1 MKRISIRLT
10 SVILLFALLV
20 GILASCD
27 LISTPSSS
35 DTLSECRKK
44 GHTVVKATCTDLAYC
59 SVCGEIVGSSYAAHA
74 FSAATCVAPK
84 TCILCGATEGESL
97 GGHSYD
103 DKQDRYCNI
112 CGKARDIKVKY
123 TEDYE
128 DPIHEL
134 SGDTV
139 VGRNITTKAGKVY
152 YALVYAKGVDANHRI
167 TLRLTDGKNTVRT
180 YSYFVSAQLT
190 AVYLPFTATGA
201 ETRVEVIA
209 ESGSF
214 MTSTPDIKE
223 SPYEYNKTKTGTYL
237 VAAEDW
243 EYNEIKVS
251 KETALTG
258 GENRALDAV
267 IVGDYMYA
275 VSDGMLHTLKRSGDS
290 FEKISSSQDY
300 GELRQMSVT
309 PDNKGLIVI
318 ARSYGAYAFDISNPA
333 EPKLASHIDTLELA
347 SGLDIY
353 GNYLYIADRQFGI
366 SIFDISDIYNPD
378 FISSIATGETQNV
391 CYADGY
397 VYAGVWAECKVVI
410 CDVTDV
416 DNPVV
421 LNEVPL
427 SGRGDGV
434 FVKDGIL
441 YAATGQFGKGESSP
455 RDHAGYG
462 LGNGLEIW
470 NVSDPM
476 NPERLSV
483 VRADGASYPGS
494 NPDLWRVYTSGNF
507 VFFTSVYCGA
517 YVYDVSDLT
526 CPTRVAQYS
535 VFQDGK
541 LNTRWAEKY
550 IYPHQRGLELNQN
563 LYSYPI
569 VDTVVDGK
577 SIYICTGD
585 YSAYNDVYRAEL
597 PFEIGTPDKASDN
610 RGTQDPTYDGSFID
624 NNYKTMFG
632 RDALSY
638 STVGQVRAVAVYGNY
653 LYLAAGT
660 DGVIILDKA
669 TLEEIDRLPTFD
681 ITKDVQ
687 IYGDYIYTAESTA
700 GIAIYYVGEDPT
712 SPKLVVQK
720 PIANVVQLQLSPDA
734 RYALAHTSN
743 CSSLIDLRDMKNPSI
758 YYTDTSFTMV
768 YQYQMSIGCIANRYL
783 MMSATKGII
792 QIYDF
797 GEGGSFET
805 PTITTWK
812 NQSTGITGICPDG
825 DLAFL
830 GSGNKSYRLDLS
842 DPNFVYDGKIDDQIT
857 AVKLTGMSQHPIII
871 GDYVFST
878 LRREGTYYIHKINA
892 DRTKLTTYKSLKLH
906 GNPCMIVTDGERFY
920 LPLGYAGLVSF
931 SLPGFGN

>member
-1 MKRISIRLT
+1 MKIGCIKITSI
-10 SVILLFALLV
+10 ILLLALLV
-20 GILASCD
+20 GTLASCN
-27 LISTPSSS
+27 LIPGPTTPSEQ
-35 DTLSECRKK
+35 TECDKN
-44 GHTVVKATCTDLAYC
+44 GHKLVKATCTELAYC
-59 SVCGEIVGSSYAAHA
+59 SICGETVGKFYADHA
-74 FSAATCVAPK
+74 FSAATCIAPK
-84 TCILCGATEGESL
+84 TCMLCGAIDGESL

-103 DKQDRYCNI
+103 DKKDRYCNV
-112 CGKARDIKVKY
+112 CGKARDVVVEY
-123 TEDYE
+123 TENYVK
-128 DPIHEL
+128 PIYEL

-139 VGRNITTKAGKVY
+139 VGRDVSTKAGKVY
-152 YALVYAKGVDANHRI
+152 YALVYVKGVDANHRI
-167 TLRLTDGKNTVRT
+167 TLRVTDGANVLRS
-180 YSYFVSAQLT
+180 YNYFVSAQLT
-190 AVYLPFTATGA
+190 AVYLPFVADGT
-201 ETRVEVIA
+201 EKRVEILA

-214 MTSTPDIKE
+214 MTSTPKIEE
-223 SPYEYNKTKTGTYL
+223 SAYEYNKTKTGTYL

-251 KETALTG
+251 TETALTG
-258 GENRALDAV
+258 GEDRALDAV

-275 VSDGMLHTLKRSGDS
+275 VSGGMLHTLKRSGDT
-290 FEKISSSQDY
+290 FEKIHSTEEY

-309 PDNKGLIVI
+309 PDNKGLVVI
-318 ARSYGAYAFDISNPA
+318 ARSYGAYAFDISNPE

-353 GNYLYIADRQFGI
+353 GKYLYIADRQFGI

-397 VYAGVWAECKVVI
+397 VYAGVWADCKVVI

-416 DNPVV
+416 DNPTVV
-421 LNEVPL
+421 NEVPL

-470 NVSDPM
+470 NVRDPM

-494 NPDLWRVYTSGNF
+494 NPDLWRVYTSGNY

-517 YVYDVSDLT
+517 YVYDVTDLS

-541 LNTRWAEKY
+541 LNTRWGEKY
-550 IYPHQRGLELNQN
+550 IYPHQRGLELDKN

-597 PFEIGTPDKASDN
+597 PFEIGTPDRATDN
-610 RGTQDPTYDGSFID
+610 RGTQDQTYDGSFIN
-624 NNYKTMFG
+624 NNYKAMFG
-632 RDALSY
+632 SDALSY
-638 STVGQVRAVAVYGNY
+638 STVGQVRAVAVYGDY

-660 DGVIILDKA
+660 DGLIILDKA
-669 TLEEIDRLPTFD
+669 TLKEIGRLPTFD

-700 GIAIYYVGEDPT
+700 GIAIYYVGDDPT

-805 PTITTWK
+805 PKITTWK

-825 DLAFL
+825 NLAFIS
-830 GSGNKSYRLDLS
+830 SGNKTYRLDLS
-842 DPNFVYDGKIDDQIT
+842 NPNFVYNGKIDDQIT
-857 AVKLTGMSQHPIII
+857 PVKLSGMSQHAIII

-892 DRTKLTTYKSLKLH
+892 DRTKITAYKSLKLH

-931 SLPGFGN
+931 TIPGFGD

>member
-1 MKRISIRLT
+1 MKITSI
-10 SVILLFALLV
+10 VLLFALLV
-20 GILASCD
+20 GVLSSCN
-27 LISTPSSS
+27 LLPGPSTPSEQ
-35 DTLSECRKK
+35 TECEKN
-44 GHTVVKATCTDLAYC
+44 GHRVVKATCQALSYC
-59 SVCGEIVGSSYAAHA
+59 DICGEIVGSTYAPHA
-74 FSAATCVAPK
+74 YSVATCLLPK
-84 TCILCGATEGESL
+84 TCMICGATSGESL

-103 DKQDRYCNI
+103 DEKDRYCNV
-112 CGKARDIKVKY
+112 CSKARDIDVEYK
-123 TEDYE
+123 EDYVK
-128 DPIHEL
+128 PIHEL

-139 VGRNITTKAGKVY
+139 IGRDVSTSAGKVY
-152 YALVYAKGVDANHRI
+152 YALVYVKGVDANHRI
-167 TLRLTDGKNTVRT
+167 TLRVTDGTNVLR
-180 YSYFVSAQLT
+180 SYNYFISAQLT
-190 AVYLPFTATGA
+190 AVYLPFVADGT
-201 ETRVEVIA
+201 EKRVEVLA

-214 MTSTPDIKE
+214 MTSTPKIE
-223 SPYEYNKTKTGTYL
+223 ASAYEYNKTKTGTYL

-251 KETALTG
+251 AETALTG
-258 GENRALDAV
+258 GEDRALDAV

-275 VSDGMLHTLKRSGDS
+275 VSGGMLHTLKRSGDS
-290 FEKISSSQDY
+290 FEKIASTEKY

-309 PDNKGLIVI
+309 SDNKGLVVI
-318 ARSYGAYAFDISNPA
+318 ARSYGAYAFDISNPE

-353 GNYLYIADRQFGI
+353 GKYLYIADRQFGI

-378 FISSIATGETQNV
+378 FISSISTGETQNV

-416 DNPVV
+416 DNPTVV
-421 LNEVPL
+421 NEVAL

-470 NVSDPM
+470 NVQDPK

-517 YVYDVSDLT
+517 YVYDVTDLT
-526 CPTRVAQYS
+526 CPTRIAQYS

-541 LNTRWAEKY
+541 LNSRWAEKY
-550 IYPHQRGLELNQN
+550 IYPHQRGLELDKN

-597 PFEIGTPDKASDN
+597 PFEIGIPDRASDN
-610 RGTQDPTYDGSFID
+610 RGEQDQSYDGSFIN
-624 NNYKTMFG
+624 NNYKAMFG
-632 RDALSY
+632 SDALSY
-638 STVGQVRAVAVYGNY
+638 STTGQVRAAAIYGDY

-660 DGVIILDKA
+660 DGLIILDKA

-700 GIAIYYVGEDPT
+700 GIAIYYVGDDPT
-712 SPKLVVQK
+712 APKLVVQK
-720 PIANVVQLQLSPDA
+720 PVANVVQLQLSPDA
-734 RYALAHTSN
+734 RFALAHTSN

-797 GEGGSFET
+797 GEGGSFEV
-805 PTITTWK
+805 PKITTWK

-842 DPNFVYDGKIDDQIT
+842 DPNFKFSGKIDDQIT
-857 AVKLTGMSQHPIII
+857 PVKLTGMSQHPIII

-878 LRREGTYYIHKINA
+878 LRRAGTYYIHKINE
-892 DRTKLTTYKSLKLH
+892 DRTKVTAYKSLTLH
-906 GNPCMIVTDGERFY
+906 ANPCMIVTDGDRFY

-931 SLPGFGN
+931 SIPGFGD

>member
-1 MKRISIRLT
+1 MKRASIKLT

-20 GILASCD
+20 GVLASCNPTASP
-27 LISTPSSS
+27 STPG
-35 DTLSECRKK
+35 TQTECDKK
-44 GHTVVKATCTDLAYC
+44 GHTVVKATCRKLSYC
-59 SVCGEIVGSSYAAHA
+59 SVCGEIIGSTYGAHA
-74 FSAATCVAPK
+74 FSAATCLTPK
-84 TCILCGATEGESL
+84 TCLLCGATEGESL

-103 DKQDRYCNI
+103 GKQDRYCNV
-112 CGKARDIKVKY
+112 CGKARDIDVKY
-123 TEDYE
+123 TEDYV

-152 YALVYAKGVDANHRI
+152 YALVYAKGADANHRI
-167 TLRLTDGKNTVRT
+167 TLRLTDGENVIRS

-190 AVYLPFTATGA
+190 AVYLPFTATGS
-201 ETRVEVIA
+201 ECRVEVIA

-214 MTSTPDIKE
+214 MTSTPNIEE

-251 KETALTG
+251 TETALTG
-258 GENRALDAV
+258 GEDRALDAV

-275 VSDGMLHTLKRSGDS
+275 VSGGMLHTLKRSGDT
-290 FEKISSSQDY
+290 FEKISSSQEY

-309 PDNKGLIVI
+309 PDNKGLVVI
-318 ARSYGAYAFDISNPA
+318 ARSYGAYAFDISNPE

-353 GNYLYIADRQFGI
+353 GKYLYIADRQFGI

-397 VYAGVWAECKVVI
+397 VYAGVWADCKVVI

-416 DNPVV
+416 DNPTVV
-421 LNEVPL
+421 NEVAL

-517 YVYDVSDLT
+517 YVYEVSDLT

-541 LNTRWAEKY
+541 LNTRWGEKY
-550 IYPHQRGLELNQN
+550 IYPHQRGLELDKN

-597 PFEIGTPDKASDN
+597 PFEIGTPDKASDS
-610 RGTQDPTYDGSFID
+610 RGEQDQSYDGSFIN
-624 NNYKTMFG
+624 NNYKAMFG
-632 RDALSY
+632 SDALSY
-638 STVGQVRAVAVYGNY
+638 STVGQVRAVAVYGDY

-660 DGVIILDKA
+660 DGLIILDKA

-700 GIAIYYVGEDPT
+700 GIAIYYVGGDPT
-712 SPKLVVQK
+712 SPELVVQK
-720 PIANVVQLQLSPDA
+720 PVANVVQLQLSPDA

-797 GEGGSFET
+797 GEGGSFEV
-805 PTITTWK
+805 PKITTWK

-825 DLAFL
+825 NLAFIS
-830 GSGNKSYRLDLS
+830 SGNKTYRLDLS
-842 DPNFVYDGKIDDQIT
+842 NPNFVYSGKIDDQIT
-857 AVKLTGMSQHPIII
+857 PVKLSGMSQHAIII

-892 DRTKLTTYKSLKLH
+892 DRTKITAYKSLKLH

-931 SLPGFGN
+931 SIPGFGD